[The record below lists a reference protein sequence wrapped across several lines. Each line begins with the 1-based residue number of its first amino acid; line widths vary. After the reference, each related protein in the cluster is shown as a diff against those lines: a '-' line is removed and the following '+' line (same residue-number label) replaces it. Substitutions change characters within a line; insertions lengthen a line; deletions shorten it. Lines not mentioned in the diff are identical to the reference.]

1 MIARIHDDGEPK
13 IGSTLSVARLSIHLG
28 LNIARICRQGMEVN
42 HRGETWKALLSDK
55 GTRRGYML
63 VERAPIPNKCKVQWS
78 LRSEDGRV
86 DVSEI
91 AKSYGGG
98 GHRNAAGFQI

>member
-28 LNIARICRQGMEVN
+28 LNIARICRQGMTVN

-55 GTRRGYML
+55 GTRRGYTL
-63 VERAPIPNKCKVQWS
+63 VSRESVASKCVERTGQQ
-78 LRSEDGRV
+78 D
-86 DVSEI
+86 
-91 AKSYGGG
+91 
-98 GHRNAAGFQI
+98 HAATLG